1 MKFDFILII
10 FSGFSFLIFGFLC
23 FRSNYFKYEFKR
35 YGLNNFRKITGFFQF
50 AGGIGLLLGFFVKEL
65 MLMSSFGLFT
75 LMFLGVCVRLKIND
89 GFIRTSPAIFYML
102 INLYIFYIKIQTYN

>member
-1 MKFDFILII
+1 MKFNFILTI
-10 FSGFSFLIFGFLC
+10 FSGFSFIIFGFLC
-23 FRSNYFKYEFKR
+23 FQSSYFKNEFKR

-50 AGGIGLLLGFFVKEL
+50 AGGIGLLLGFFVEEL
-65 MLMSSFGLFT
+65 ILISSFGLFI

-102 INLYIFYIKIQTYN
+102 VNLYIFYIKIQTYN

>member
-23 FRSNYFKYEFKR
+23 FLSNYFKSEFKR

-89 GFIRTSPAIFYML
+89 GLIRTSPAIFYMF
-102 INLYIFYIKIQTYN
+102 INLYIFYIKIQAYN

>member
-1 MKFDFILII
+1 MQFDFILII

-65 MLMSSFGLFT
+65 MLISSFGLFT

-89 GFIRTSPAIFYML
+89 GLIRTSPAIFYML
-102 INLYIFYIKIQTYN
+102 INLYIFYVKIQAYN